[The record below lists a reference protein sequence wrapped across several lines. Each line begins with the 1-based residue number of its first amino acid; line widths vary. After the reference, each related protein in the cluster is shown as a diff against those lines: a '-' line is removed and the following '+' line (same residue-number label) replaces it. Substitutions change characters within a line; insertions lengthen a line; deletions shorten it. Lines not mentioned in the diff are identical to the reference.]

1 MPLNFIIHHNMKC
14 SWSCFS
20 GTQLCLTLPH
30 RLSMPGFPVFHY
42 LWGLFRFMAIVL
54 LMPLNHLILSHLLP
68 LLPSIFPS
76 IRVFSNES
84 AVWIRW
90 PKYWSF
96 SISPSNEYSGLIS
109 FVEVISWNNKYK
121 SFNTEASFI
130 EQQGSL
136 FCTNQKQT
144 NKINKS
150 AISGSSQIP
159 IKCLTSQMGRYQR
172 VETFVHAQ
180 DVFLGIHII
189 VSIIKCGDN
198 LLILYNCGFLCVCV
212 CNN

>member
-1 MPLNFIIHHNMKC
+1 M
-14 SWSCFS
+14 
-20 GTQLCLTLPH
+20 
-30 RLSMPGFPVFHY
+30 
-42 LWGLFRFMAIVL
+42 
-54 LMPLNHLILSHLLP
+54 MPLNHLILSHLLP

-144 NKINKS
+144 KKKS
-150 AISGSSQIP
+150 AIF
-159 IKCLTSQMGRYQR
+159 KCLTSQMGRYQR

-198 LLILYNCGFLCVCV
+198 LLILYNCGFLCLCV
-212 CNN
+212 IIRLLCCPRIDALGSN